1 MTKAI
6 ALSLAILMIAVP
18 LAGCT
23 SGDDSVSTDDDTDL
37 NAANEKIVELEA
49 QAEADQARI
58 VELEEMCCTLEEM
71 AVQWQFGYD
80 EGWED
85 RGDSSITQAD
95 MDAARE
101 EGRAAGIAE
110 TSQVS
115 TLDTIIARGS
125 MKCGVKESQYGMGY
139 MDAGTGVRSG
149 LDISYCRALAAAIG
163 LNPYTDVEYIPA
175 SGSDRFDKLASG
187 TIDVL
192 IRTTTWTTSRDA
204 DLNADFAGTN
214 FFDGQGILVRE
225 DSFPAELVGNS
236 AAGLHGANICVG
248 IGTTTE
254 GNMVDWFSSRDISF
268 TSVPVSDAAE
278 ATAKFIDGSCDA
290 FTGDMSAMV
299 AKKWQLD
306 GDASMGG
313 VDIWIAQELLS
324 KEPLAAVTRDYD
336 SEWNEIV
343 GWVWWGMITAEEM
356 GVTSTNYASM
366 ASDAC
371 SPSEGGWGAS
381 DPSMCRLLTE
391 NLGLGTTENPL
402 AGDWMQAVLATAG
415 NYGEAYDD
423 AFCDGTYDGVSGS
436 VAMSGCLISRVGT
449 LNALV
454 SEGGLQYAPPMR

>member
-1 MTKAI
+1 MCCSKAMRSLLATTMMLLMMTA
-6 ALSLAILMIAVP
+6 A
-18 LAGCT
+18 LAGCAG
-23 SGDDSVSTDDDTDL
+23 SD
-37 NAANEKIVELEA
+37 
-49 QAEADQARI
+49 
-58 VELEEMCCTLEEM
+58 
-71 AVQWQFGYD
+71 
-80 EGWED
+80 
-85 RGDSSITQAD
+85 ITQED
-95 MDAARE
+95 VDAARE

-110 TSQVS
+110 ATPVS

-139 MDAGTGVRSG
+139 LDAATGVRSG
-149 LDISYCRALAAAIG
+149 LDISYCRGVAAALG
-163 LNPYTDVEYIPA
+163 LNPDTDIEYIPA

-204 DLNADFAGTN
+204 DLNADFAGMN

-225 DSFPAELVGNS
+225 DAYPAAAAGNS
-236 AAGLHGANICVG
+236 AAGLDGANICVG

-254 GNMVDWFSSRDISF
+254 GNMVDWFSSRNIAF
-268 TSVPVSDAAE
+268 TSVPVADAAE

-313 VDIWIAQELLS
+313 VDIWIASELMS
-324 KEPLAAVTRDYD
+324 KEPLGAATRDMD
-336 SEWNEIV
+336 SDFKDV
-343 GWVWWGMITAEEM
+343 VAWVWYGMVTAEEM
-356 GVTSTNYASM
+356 GVTAANAAAS
-366 ASDAC
+366 AAAAC
-371 SPSEGGWGAS
+371 DGS
-381 DPSMCRLLTE
+381 DPGMCRLLTE
-391 NLGLGTTENPL
+391 NLGLGTTANPL
-402 AGDWMQAVLATAG
+402 AGDWMQAVLGAAG

-436 VAMSGCLISRVGT
+436 AAMTGCLISRVGT

-454 SEGGLQYAPPMR
+454 SEGGIQYAPAMR